1 MGSGDTLNVVW
12 WSMLVFLFGI
22 GLFPLTARIF
32 GKFGTGGFI
41 ISQAL
46 GIILTSLVIWTFTYM
61 QITRF
66 NLPCVIGVYAVIAA
80 ACWGIK
86 PLRKAAL
93 AKLSEPVFV
102 ERAVLE
108 ETAFVVIFCLMCYF
122 KGFLSEINGQEK
134 YMDYGFI
141 LSMLRNDTLPAKDMW
156 LSGNSI
162 NYYYFGQFLW
172 ALVIKCSMI
181 KPAIAYNIAMCTATA
196 LPFAMAFSFGTMLIE
211 TAIQH
216 GFHDSPI
223 PKYLGGTLTAFA
235 VSIWGNSHSFF
246 YDPDSIGN
254 NIVPVFAK
262 LGCEVGDYKNFFYP
276 DSTRYIG
283 YNPKITNAGGDFTI
297 EEFPFYSYLIG
308 DLHAHVISMMIVLV
322 IACLM
327 LAFINSAAY
336 PNGAEMK
343 LKRTLANLKAGG
355 RLAEEF
361 KVTLTLPFILSA
373 VLLGVAQMTNYWDF
387 LFYFIF
393 ISMASLIVNVRI
405 SKVFTDLWGAIYFV
419 MNTAFILSFYLLG
432 GSNPLL
438 LISLEAILMV
448 FAYLFSVLDPCALT
462 RTSFQ
467 MSFMFTIAHVAA
479 LPFNLKFDMIS
490 NSLSRV
496 INNSTIYQLF
506 ILWGTHVIIGVVFF
520 VWVLVTKNY
529 RLSGGKGKA
538 APSGDVVTEDMN
550 HNGWTNPVQ
559 KFFGTR
565 NIADVFVCGIVVVGI
580 MFIIAPEIFYVKDI
594 YTDGYLRSNT
604 MFKFTFAA
612 FIMLSEAMC
621 YAATRLIWFVNKKGL
636 YSTPALI
643 TGFVSIILMVIPGH
657 YPLAALQQ
665 REILHLIGA
674 VGVDNDEQR
683 MAVRP
688 ENRLVR
694 GDDSVAVLL
703 VLIHQ
708 LKQGLCRRV
717 RAVEHDLAGR
727 FELARDAADADGS
740 AERVQI
746 RDAVPHDE
754 DAGGI
759 LDELAQGVC
768 HDAGFD
774 LGARFDLAA
783 APAVELEV
791 HAIFEH
797 GLIAAAAERHV
808 DAEHGEVE
816 VLLIA
821 GAVAPDA
828 HGERGAD
835 ADGVDDAVHALE
847 QGAELVRAH
856 GGEIAVLENE
866 EIAVAVIVTEEA
878 VLPLAP
884 LQELILD
891 LLDEIVALAVGQTA
905 DELVVVVDDEEG
917 DVRAGIVILPAQ
929 RLVLRDVY
937 PVGDGHDSG
946 LVLLRADEV
955 AVHLIFPI
963 LDLHEIGAAAVPVH
977 KPAAGEPGD
986 DVRDAHL
993 HRGAAHAAD
1002 LEEGLVRPD
1011 DLRIR
1016 RAEDRHRQG
1025 EVLQR
1030 AALRRVRGEGDA
1042 LDIALQR
1049 LAVRAAR
1056 NQRIDDEREN
1066 DPHLRQRQPQT
1077 IREKERGDGKE
1088 DEKDQKQSGIRH
1100 ECLRDFHRR
1109 GSKLLLR
1116 PVRPGHDE
1124 PLLSKNSRL

>member
-1 MGSGDTLNVVW
+1 MGKKSAKKNLSLKNDFIPAKFVLFVFPFIIETVIGLLTMGSGDTLNVVW

-22 GLFPLTARIF
+22 GVFPLTARIF

-181 KPAIAYNIAMCTATA
+181 KPSIAYNIAMCTATA

-343 LKRTLANLKAGG
+343 LKRTLANLKPGG

-361 KVTLTLPFILSA
+361 KLTLSLPFILSA

-405 SKVFTDLWGAIYFV
+405 SKVFTDIWGAIYFV

-432 GSNPLL
+432 GSDPLL

-467 MSFMFTIAHVAA
+467 MSFMFTIAHVTA

-496 INNSTIYQLF
+496 INNSTVYQLF

-550 HNGWTNPVQ
+550 HNGWANPVQ

-665 REILHLIGA
+665 RNDGLSYTGLDGTTYIETHQSPDFYEEYGGNLTSYLKAAEWFNENVKGSPVICEGYGDSYTDRCIISAYTGLPTVFGWQTHEWLWRYGSI
-674 VGVDNDEQR
+674 VDKETAKTVED
-683 MAVRP
+683 P
-688 ENRLVR
+688 E
-694 GDDSVAVLL
+694 DL
-703 VLIHQ
+703 VLHKLIYPRQ
-708 LKQGLCRRV
+708 SDIDTIYESEDPELIRSVINKYDVRYIVLGGL
-717 RAVEHDLAGR
+717 EFSQFDGDNTDLFYDMFGEPV
-727 FELARDAADADGS
+727 FTY
-740 AERVQI
+740 
-746 RDAVPHDE
+746 E
-754 DAGGI
+754 D
-759 LDELAQGVC
+759 
-768 HDAGFD
+768 
-774 LGARFDLAA
+774 
-783 APAVELEV
+783 
-791 HAIFEH
+791 
-797 GLIAAAAERHV
+797 
-808 DAEHGEVE
+808 
-816 VLLIA
+816 LLIFK
-821 GAVAPDA
+821 
-828 HGERGAD
+828 
-835 ADGVDDAVHALE
+835 
-847 QGAELVRAH
+847 
-856 GGEIAVLENE
+856 
-866 EIAVAVIVTEEA
+866 VT
-878 VLPLAP
+878 P
-884 LQELILD
+884 Q
-891 LLDEIVALAVGQTA
+891 QT
-905 DELVVVVDDEEG
+905 E
-917 DVRAGIVILPAQ
+917 
-929 RLVLRDVY
+929 
-937 PVGDGHDSG
+937 
-946 LVLLRADEV
+946 
-955 AVHLIFPI
+955 
-963 LDLHEIGAAAVPVH
+963 
-977 KPAAGEPGD
+977 
-986 DVRDAHL
+986 
-993 HRGAAHAAD
+993 
-1002 LEEGLVRPD
+1002 
-1011 DLRIR
+1011 
-1016 RAEDRHRQG
+1016 
-1025 EVLQR
+1025 
-1030 AALRRVRGEGDA
+1030 
-1042 LDIALQR
+1042 
-1049 LAVRAAR
+1049 
-1056 NQRIDDEREN
+1056 
-1066 DPHLRQRQPQT
+1066 
-1077 IREKERGDGKE
+1077 
-1088 DEKDQKQSGIRH
+1088 
-1100 ECLRDFHRR
+1100 
-1109 GSKLLLR
+1109 
-1116 PVRPGHDE
+1116 
-1124 PLLSKNSRL
+1124 

>member
-1 MGSGDTLNVVW
+1 MGKKSAKKNLSLKNDFIPAKFILFVFPFIIETVIGMLTMGSGDTLNIVW

-22 GLFPLTARIF
+22 GVFPLTARIF

-211 TAIQH
+211 TAIRH

-336 PNGAEMK
+336 PDGAEMK
-343 LKRTLANLKAGG
+343 LKRTLDNLKPGG

-361 KVTLTLPFILSA
+361 KLTLSLPFILSA

-419 MNTAFILSFYLLG
+419 MNTAFILSFYLLS
-432 GSNPLL
+432 GSDPLL

-467 MSFMFTIAHVAA
+467 MSFMFTVAHVAA

-496 INNSTIYQLF
+496 VNNSTVYQLF
-506 ILWGTHVIIGVVFF
+506 ILWGTHVIISVVFF
-520 VWVLVTKNY
+520 IWVLVTKNY
-529 RLSGGKGKA
+529 RLSGGKGKT

-657 YPLAALQQ
+657 YTLAALQQ
-665 REILHLIGA
+665 RNDGLSYTGLDGTTYIETHQSPDFYEEYGGNLTSYLKAAEWFNENVKGSPVICEGYGDSYTDRCIISAYTGLPTVFGWQTHEWLWRYGSI
-674 VGVDNDEQR
+674 VDKETAKNVED
-683 MAVRP
+683 P
-688 ENRLVR
+688 E
-694 GDDSVAVLL
+694 DL
-703 VLIHQ
+703 VLHKLIYPR
-708 LKQGLCRRV
+708 QGDIDTIYESEDPELIRSVINKYDIRYIV
-717 RAVEHDLAGR
+717 LGGLEFSQFDGDNTDLFYDMFGEPV
-727 FELARDAADADGS
+727 FTY
-740 AERVQI
+740 
-746 RDAVPHDE
+746 E
-754 DAGGI
+754 D
-759 LDELAQGVC
+759 
-768 HDAGFD
+768 
-774 LGARFDLAA
+774 
-783 APAVELEV
+783 
-791 HAIFEH
+791 
-797 GLIAAAAERHV
+797 
-808 DAEHGEVE
+808 
-816 VLLIA
+816 LLIFK
-821 GAVAPDA
+821 
-828 HGERGAD
+828 
-835 ADGVDDAVHALE
+835 
-847 QGAELVRAH
+847 
-856 GGEIAVLENE
+856 
-866 EIAVAVIVTEEA
+866 VT
-878 VLPLAP
+878 P
-884 LQELILD
+884 Q
-891 LLDEIVALAVGQTA
+891 QT
-905 DELVVVVDDEEG
+905 E
-917 DVRAGIVILPAQ
+917 
-929 RLVLRDVY
+929 
-937 PVGDGHDSG
+937 
-946 LVLLRADEV
+946 
-955 AVHLIFPI
+955 
-963 LDLHEIGAAAVPVH
+963 
-977 KPAAGEPGD
+977 
-986 DVRDAHL
+986 
-993 HRGAAHAAD
+993 
-1002 LEEGLVRPD
+1002 
-1011 DLRIR
+1011 
-1016 RAEDRHRQG
+1016 
-1025 EVLQR
+1025 
-1030 AALRRVRGEGDA
+1030 
-1042 LDIALQR
+1042 
-1049 LAVRAAR
+1049 
-1056 NQRIDDEREN
+1056 
-1066 DPHLRQRQPQT
+1066 
-1077 IREKERGDGKE
+1077 
-1088 DEKDQKQSGIRH
+1088 
-1100 ECLRDFHRR
+1100 
-1109 GSKLLLR
+1109 
-1116 PVRPGHDE
+1116 
-1124 PLLSKNSRL
+1124 

>member
-1 MGSGDTLNVVW
+1 MGKKSAKKNLSLKNDFIPAKFVLFVFPFIIETVIGLLTMGSGDTLNVVW

-22 GLFPLTARIF
+22 GVFPLTARIF

-343 LKRTLANLKAGG
+343 LKRTLANLKPGG

-361 KVTLTLPFILSA
+361 KLTLSLPFILSA

-405 SKVFTDLWGAIYFV
+405 SKVFTDIWGAIYFV

-432 GSNPLL
+432 GSDPLL

-467 MSFMFTIAHVAA
+467 MSFMFTIAHVTA

-496 INNSTIYQLF
+496 INNSTVYQLF

-550 HNGWTNPVQ
+550 HNGWANPVQ

-665 REILHLIGA
+665 RNDGLSYTGLDGTTYIETHQSPDFYEEYGGNLTSYLKAAEWFNENVKGSPVICEGYGDSYTDRCIISAYTGLPTVFGWQTHEWLWRYGSI
-674 VGVDNDEQR
+674 VDKETAKTVED
-683 MAVRP
+683 P
-688 ENRLVR
+688 E
-694 GDDSVAVLL
+694 DL
-703 VLIHQ
+703 VLHKLIYPRQ
-708 LKQGLCRRV
+708 SDIDTIYESEDPELIRSVINKYDVRYIVLGGL
-717 RAVEHDLAGR
+717 EFSQFDGDNTDLFYDMFGEPV
-727 FELARDAADADGS
+727 FTY
-740 AERVQI
+740 
-746 RDAVPHDE
+746 E
-754 DAGGI
+754 D
-759 LDELAQGVC
+759 
-768 HDAGFD
+768 
-774 LGARFDLAA
+774 
-783 APAVELEV
+783 
-791 HAIFEH
+791 
-797 GLIAAAAERHV
+797 
-808 DAEHGEVE
+808 
-816 VLLIA
+816 LLIFK
-821 GAVAPDA
+821 
-828 HGERGAD
+828 
-835 ADGVDDAVHALE
+835 
-847 QGAELVRAH
+847 
-856 GGEIAVLENE
+856 
-866 EIAVAVIVTEEA
+866 VT
-878 VLPLAP
+878 P
-884 LQELILD
+884 Q
-891 LLDEIVALAVGQTA
+891 QT
-905 DELVVVVDDEEG
+905 E
-917 DVRAGIVILPAQ
+917 
-929 RLVLRDVY
+929 
-937 PVGDGHDSG
+937 
-946 LVLLRADEV
+946 
-955 AVHLIFPI
+955 
-963 LDLHEIGAAAVPVH
+963 
-977 KPAAGEPGD
+977 
-986 DVRDAHL
+986 
-993 HRGAAHAAD
+993 
-1002 LEEGLVRPD
+1002 
-1011 DLRIR
+1011 
-1016 RAEDRHRQG
+1016 
-1025 EVLQR
+1025 
-1030 AALRRVRGEGDA
+1030 
-1042 LDIALQR
+1042 
-1049 LAVRAAR
+1049 
-1056 NQRIDDEREN
+1056 
-1066 DPHLRQRQPQT
+1066 
-1077 IREKERGDGKE
+1077 
-1088 DEKDQKQSGIRH
+1088 
-1100 ECLRDFHRR
+1100 
-1109 GSKLLLR
+1109 
-1116 PVRPGHDE
+1116 
-1124 PLLSKNSRL
+1124 

>member
-1 MGSGDTLNVVW
+1 MGKKSAKKNLSLKNDFIPAKFILFVFPFIIETVIGLLTMGSGDTLNVVW

-22 GLFPLTARIF
+22 GVFPLTARIF

-93 AKLSEPVFV
+93 AKLSEPIFV

-336 PNGAEMK
+336 PDGAEMK
-343 LKRTLANLKAGG
+343 LKRTLANLKPGG

-361 KVTLTLPFILSA
+361 KLTLSLPFILSA

-419 MNTAFILSFYLLG
+419 MNTAFILSFYLLS
-432 GSNPLL
+432 GSDPLL

-467 MSFMFTIAHVAA
+467 MSFMFTVAHVAA

-496 INNSTIYQLF
+496 VNNSTVYQLF
-506 ILWGTHVIIGVVFF
+506 ILWGTHVIISVVFF
-520 VWVLVTKNY
+520 IWVLVTKNY

-550 HNGWTNPVQ
+550 HNGWTNFVQ

-657 YPLAALQQ
+657 YTLAALQQ
-665 REILHLIGA
+665 RNDGLSYTGLDGTTYIETHQSPDFYEEYGGNLTSYLKAAEWFNENVKGSPVICEGYGDSYTDRCIISAYTGLPTVFGWQTHEWLWRYGSI
-674 VGVDNDEQR
+674 VDKETAKTVED
-683 MAVRP
+683 P
-688 ENRLVR
+688 E
-694 GDDSVAVLL
+694 DL
-703 VLIHQ
+703 VLHKLIYPR
-708 LKQGLCRRV
+708 QGDIDTIYESEDPELIRSVINKYDIRYIV
-717 RAVEHDLAGR
+717 LGGLEFSQFDGDNTDLFYDMFGEPV
-727 FELARDAADADGS
+727 FTC
-740 AERVQI
+740 
-746 RDAVPHDE
+746 E
-754 DAGGI
+754 D
-759 LDELAQGVC
+759 
-768 HDAGFD
+768 
-774 LGARFDLAA
+774 
-783 APAVELEV
+783 
-791 HAIFEH
+791 
-797 GLIAAAAERHV
+797 
-808 DAEHGEVE
+808 
-816 VLLIA
+816 LLIFK
-821 GAVAPDA
+821 
-828 HGERGAD
+828 
-835 ADGVDDAVHALE
+835 
-847 QGAELVRAH
+847 
-856 GGEIAVLENE
+856 
-866 EIAVAVIVTEEA
+866 VT
-878 VLPLAP
+878 P
-884 LQELILD
+884 Q
-891 LLDEIVALAVGQTA
+891 QT
-905 DELVVVVDDEEG
+905 E
-917 DVRAGIVILPAQ
+917 
-929 RLVLRDVY
+929 
-937 PVGDGHDSG
+937 
-946 LVLLRADEV
+946 
-955 AVHLIFPI
+955 
-963 LDLHEIGAAAVPVH
+963 
-977 KPAAGEPGD
+977 
-986 DVRDAHL
+986 
-993 HRGAAHAAD
+993 
-1002 LEEGLVRPD
+1002 
-1011 DLRIR
+1011 
-1016 RAEDRHRQG
+1016 
-1025 EVLQR
+1025 
-1030 AALRRVRGEGDA
+1030 
-1042 LDIALQR
+1042 
-1049 LAVRAAR
+1049 
-1056 NQRIDDEREN
+1056 
-1066 DPHLRQRQPQT
+1066 
-1077 IREKERGDGKE
+1077 
-1088 DEKDQKQSGIRH
+1088 
-1100 ECLRDFHRR
+1100 
-1109 GSKLLLR
+1109 
-1116 PVRPGHDE
+1116 
-1124 PLLSKNSRL
+1124 

>member
-1 MGSGDTLNVVW
+1 MGKKSAKKNLSLKNDFIPAKFILFVFPFIIETVIGLLTMGSGDTLNVVW

-22 GLFPLTARIF
+22 GVFPLTARIF

-336 PNGAEMK
+336 PDGAEMK
-343 LKRTLANLKAGG
+343 LKRTLANLKPGG

-361 KVTLTLPFILSA
+361 KLTLSLPFILSA

-419 MNTAFILSFYLLG
+419 MNTAFILSFYLLS
-432 GSNPLL
+432 GSDPLL

-467 MSFMFTIAHVAA
+467 MSFMFTVAHVAA

-496 INNSTIYQLF
+496 VNNSTVYQLF
-506 ILWGTHVIIGVVFF
+506 ILWGTHVIISVVFF
-520 VWVLVTKNY
+520 IWVLVTKNY

-538 APSGDVVTEDMN
+538 STSGDVVTEDMN

-565 NIADVFVCGIVVVGI
+565 NIADVFICGIVVVGI

-657 YPLAALQQ
+657 YTLAALQQ
-665 REILHLIGA
+665 RNDGLSYTGLDGTTYIETHQSPDFYEEYGGNLTSYLKAAEWFNENVKGSPVICEGYGDSYTDRCIISAYTGLPTVFGWQTHEWLWRYGSI
-674 VGVDNDEQR
+674 VDKETAKTVED
-683 MAVRP
+683 P
-688 ENRLVR
+688 E
-694 GDDSVAVLL
+694 DL
-703 VLIHQ
+703 VLHKLIYPR
-708 LKQGLCRRV
+708 QGDIDTIYESEDPELIRSVINKYDIRYIV
-717 RAVEHDLAGR
+717 LGGLEFSQFDGDNTDLFYDMFGEPV
-727 FELARDAADADGS
+727 FTY
-740 AERVQI
+740 
-746 RDAVPHDE
+746 E
-754 DAGGI
+754 D
-759 LDELAQGVC
+759 
-768 HDAGFD
+768 
-774 LGARFDLAA
+774 
-783 APAVELEV
+783 
-791 HAIFEH
+791 
-797 GLIAAAAERHV
+797 
-808 DAEHGEVE
+808 
-816 VLLIA
+816 LLIFK
-821 GAVAPDA
+821 
-828 HGERGAD
+828 
-835 ADGVDDAVHALE
+835 
-847 QGAELVRAH
+847 
-856 GGEIAVLENE
+856 
-866 EIAVAVIVTEEA
+866 VT
-878 VLPLAP
+878 P
-884 LQELILD
+884 Q
-891 LLDEIVALAVGQTA
+891 QT
-905 DELVVVVDDEEG
+905 E
-917 DVRAGIVILPAQ
+917 
-929 RLVLRDVY
+929 
-937 PVGDGHDSG
+937 
-946 LVLLRADEV
+946 
-955 AVHLIFPI
+955 
-963 LDLHEIGAAAVPVH
+963 
-977 KPAAGEPGD
+977 
-986 DVRDAHL
+986 
-993 HRGAAHAAD
+993 
-1002 LEEGLVRPD
+1002 
-1011 DLRIR
+1011 
-1016 RAEDRHRQG
+1016 
-1025 EVLQR
+1025 
-1030 AALRRVRGEGDA
+1030 
-1042 LDIALQR
+1042 
-1049 LAVRAAR
+1049 
-1056 NQRIDDEREN
+1056 
-1066 DPHLRQRQPQT
+1066 
-1077 IREKERGDGKE
+1077 
-1088 DEKDQKQSGIRH
+1088 
-1100 ECLRDFHRR
+1100 
-1109 GSKLLLR
+1109 
-1116 PVRPGHDE
+1116 
-1124 PLLSKNSRL
+1124 

>member
-1 MGSGDTLNVVW
+1 MGKKSAKKNLSLKNDFIPAKFILFVFPFIIETVIGLLTMGSGDTLNVVW

-343 LKRTLANLKAGG
+343 LKRTLANLKPGG

-361 KVTLTLPFILSA
+361 KLTLSLPFILSA
-373 VLLGVAQMTNYWDF
+373 VLLGVVQMTNYWDF

-419 MNTAFILSFYLLG
+419 MNTAFILSFYLLS
-432 GSNPLL
+432 GSDPLL

-496 INNSTIYQLF
+496 INNSTVYQLF

-520 VWVLVTKNY
+520 IWVLVTKNF

-612 FIMLSEAMC
+612 FIMMSEAMC

-665 REILHLIGA
+665 RNDGLSYTGLDGTTYIETHQSPDFYEEYGGNLTSYLKAAEWFNENVKGSPVICEGYGDSYTDRCIISAYTGLPTVFGWQTHEWLWRYGSI
-674 VGVDNDEQR
+674 VDKETAKTVED
-683 MAVRP
+683 P
-688 ENRLVR
+688 E
-694 GDDSVAVLL
+694 DL
-703 VLIHQ
+703 VLHKLIYPRQ
-708 LKQGLCRRV
+708 SDIDTIYESEDPELIRSVINKYDIRYIVLGGL
-717 RAVEHDLAGR
+717 EFSQFDGDNTDLFYDMFGEPV
-727 FELARDAADADGS
+727 FTY
-740 AERVQI
+740 
-746 RDAVPHDE
+746 E
-754 DAGGI
+754 D
-759 LDELAQGVC
+759 
-768 HDAGFD
+768 
-774 LGARFDLAA
+774 
-783 APAVELEV
+783 
-791 HAIFEH
+791 
-797 GLIAAAAERHV
+797 
-808 DAEHGEVE
+808 
-816 VLLIA
+816 LLIFK
-821 GAVAPDA
+821 
-828 HGERGAD
+828 
-835 ADGVDDAVHALE
+835 
-847 QGAELVRAH
+847 
-856 GGEIAVLENE
+856 
-866 EIAVAVIVTEEA
+866 VT
-878 VLPLAP
+878 P
-884 LQELILD
+884 Q
-891 LLDEIVALAVGQTA
+891 QT
-905 DELVVVVDDEEG
+905 E
-917 DVRAGIVILPAQ
+917 
-929 RLVLRDVY
+929 
-937 PVGDGHDSG
+937 
-946 LVLLRADEV
+946 
-955 AVHLIFPI
+955 
-963 LDLHEIGAAAVPVH
+963 
-977 KPAAGEPGD
+977 
-986 DVRDAHL
+986 
-993 HRGAAHAAD
+993 
-1002 LEEGLVRPD
+1002 
-1011 DLRIR
+1011 
-1016 RAEDRHRQG
+1016 
-1025 EVLQR
+1025 
-1030 AALRRVRGEGDA
+1030 
-1042 LDIALQR
+1042 
-1049 LAVRAAR
+1049 
-1056 NQRIDDEREN
+1056 
-1066 DPHLRQRQPQT
+1066 
-1077 IREKERGDGKE
+1077 
-1088 DEKDQKQSGIRH
+1088 
-1100 ECLRDFHRR
+1100 
-1109 GSKLLLR
+1109 
-1116 PVRPGHDE
+1116 
-1124 PLLSKNSRL
+1124 

>member
-1 MGSGDTLNVVW
+1 MGKKPAKKNLSLKNDFIPAKFVLFVFPFIIETVIGLLTMGSGDTLNVVW

-343 LKRTLANLKAGG
+343 LKRTLANLKPGG

-361 KVTLTLPFILSA
+361 KLTLSLPFILSA

-405 SKVFTDLWGAIYFV
+405 SKVFTDIWGAIYFV

-432 GSNPLL
+432 GSDPLL

-467 MSFMFTIAHVAA
+467 MSFMFTIAHVTA

-496 INNSTIYQLF
+496 INNSTVYQLF
-506 ILWGTHVIIGVVFF
+506 ILWGTHVIIGVAFF

-665 REILHLIGA
+665 RNDGLSYTGLDGTTYIETHQSPDFYEEYGGNLTSYLKAAEWFNENVKGSPVICEGYGDSYTDRCIISAYTGLPTVFGWQTHEWLWRYGSI
-674 VGVDNDEQR
+674 VDKETAKNVED
-683 MAVRP
+683 P
-688 ENRLVR
+688 E
-694 GDDSVAVLL
+694 DL
-703 VLIHQ
+703 VLHKLIYPRQ
-708 LKQGLCRRV
+708 SDIDTIYESEDPELIRSVINKYDVRYIVLGGL
-717 RAVEHDLAGR
+717 EFSQFDGDNTDLFYDMFGEPV
-727 FELARDAADADGS
+727 FTY
-740 AERVQI
+740 
-746 RDAVPHDE
+746 E
-754 DAGGI
+754 D
-759 LDELAQGVC
+759 
-768 HDAGFD
+768 
-774 LGARFDLAA
+774 
-783 APAVELEV
+783 
-791 HAIFEH
+791 
-797 GLIAAAAERHV
+797 
-808 DAEHGEVE
+808 
-816 VLLIA
+816 LLIFK
-821 GAVAPDA
+821 
-828 HGERGAD
+828 
-835 ADGVDDAVHALE
+835 
-847 QGAELVRAH
+847 
-856 GGEIAVLENE
+856 
-866 EIAVAVIVTEEA
+866 VT
-878 VLPLAP
+878 P
-884 LQELILD
+884 Q
-891 LLDEIVALAVGQTA
+891 QT
-905 DELVVVVDDEEG
+905 E
-917 DVRAGIVILPAQ
+917 
-929 RLVLRDVY
+929 
-937 PVGDGHDSG
+937 
-946 LVLLRADEV
+946 
-955 AVHLIFPI
+955 
-963 LDLHEIGAAAVPVH
+963 
-977 KPAAGEPGD
+977 
-986 DVRDAHL
+986 
-993 HRGAAHAAD
+993 
-1002 LEEGLVRPD
+1002 
-1011 DLRIR
+1011 
-1016 RAEDRHRQG
+1016 
-1025 EVLQR
+1025 
-1030 AALRRVRGEGDA
+1030 
-1042 LDIALQR
+1042 
-1049 LAVRAAR
+1049 
-1056 NQRIDDEREN
+1056 
-1066 DPHLRQRQPQT
+1066 
-1077 IREKERGDGKE
+1077 
-1088 DEKDQKQSGIRH
+1088 
-1100 ECLRDFHRR
+1100 
-1109 GSKLLLR
+1109 
-1116 PVRPGHDE
+1116 
-1124 PLLSKNSRL
+1124 

>member
-1 MGSGDTLNVVW
+1 MGKKSVKKNLSLKNDFIPAKFILFVFPFIIETVIGLLTMGSGDTLNVVW

-22 GLFPLTARIF
+22 GVFPLTARIF
-32 GKFGTGGFI
+32 GKFI

-196 LPFAMAFSFGTMLIE
+196 LPFAMAFSFGTILIE

-343 LKRTLANLKAGG
+343 LKRTLANLKPGG

-432 GSNPLL
+432 GSDPLL

-496 INNSTIYQLF
+496 INNSTVYQLF

-520 VWVLVTKNY
+520 IWVLVTKNY

-665 REILHLIGA
+665 RNDGLSYTGLDGTTYIETHQSPDFYEEYGGNLTSYLKAAEWFNENVKGSPVICEGYGDSYTDRCIISAYTGLPTVFGWQTHEWLWRYGSI
-674 VGVDNDEQR
+674 VDKETAKTVED
-683 MAVRP
+683 P
-688 ENRLVR
+688 E
-694 GDDSVAVLL
+694 DL
-703 VLIHQ
+703 VLHKLIYPRQ
-708 LKQGLCRRV
+708 SDIDTIYESEDPELIRSVINKYDVRYIVLGGL
-717 RAVEHDLAGR
+717 EFSQFDGDNTDLFYDMFGEPV
-727 FELARDAADADGS
+727 FTY
-740 AERVQI
+740 
-746 RDAVPHDE
+746 E
-754 DAGGI
+754 D
-759 LDELAQGVC
+759 
-768 HDAGFD
+768 
-774 LGARFDLAA
+774 
-783 APAVELEV
+783 
-791 HAIFEH
+791 
-797 GLIAAAAERHV
+797 
-808 DAEHGEVE
+808 
-816 VLLIA
+816 LLIFK
-821 GAVAPDA
+821 
-828 HGERGAD
+828 
-835 ADGVDDAVHALE
+835 
-847 QGAELVRAH
+847 
-856 GGEIAVLENE
+856 
-866 EIAVAVIVTEEA
+866 VT
-878 VLPLAP
+878 P
-884 LQELILD
+884 Q
-891 LLDEIVALAVGQTA
+891 QT
-905 DELVVVVDDEEG
+905 E
-917 DVRAGIVILPAQ
+917 
-929 RLVLRDVY
+929 
-937 PVGDGHDSG
+937 
-946 LVLLRADEV
+946 
-955 AVHLIFPI
+955 
-963 LDLHEIGAAAVPVH
+963 
-977 KPAAGEPGD
+977 
-986 DVRDAHL
+986 
-993 HRGAAHAAD
+993 
-1002 LEEGLVRPD
+1002 
-1011 DLRIR
+1011 
-1016 RAEDRHRQG
+1016 
-1025 EVLQR
+1025 
-1030 AALRRVRGEGDA
+1030 
-1042 LDIALQR
+1042 
-1049 LAVRAAR
+1049 
-1056 NQRIDDEREN
+1056 
-1066 DPHLRQRQPQT
+1066 
-1077 IREKERGDGKE
+1077 
-1088 DEKDQKQSGIRH
+1088 
-1100 ECLRDFHRR
+1100 
-1109 GSKLLLR
+1109 
-1116 PVRPGHDE
+1116 
-1124 PLLSKNSRL
+1124 

>member
-1 MGSGDTLNVVW
+1 MGKKSVKKNLSLKNDFIPAKFILFVFPFIIETVIGLLTMGSGDTLNVVW

-22 GLFPLTARIF
+22 GVFPLTARIF

-432 GSNPLL
+432 GSDPLL

-496 INNSTIYQLF
+496 INNSTVYQLF

-550 HNGWTNPVQ
+550 HNGWANPVQ

-665 REILHLIGA
+665 RNDGLSYTGLDGTTYIETHQSPDFYEEYGGNLTSYLKAAEWFNENVKGSPVICEGYGDSYTDRCIISAYTGLPTVFGWQTHEWLWRYGSI
-674 VGVDNDEQR
+674 VDKETAKTVED
-683 MAVRP
+683 P
-688 ENRLVR
+688 E
-694 GDDSVAVLL
+694 DL
-703 VLIHQ
+703 VLHKLIYPR
-708 LKQGLCRRV
+708 QGDIDTIYESEDPELIRSVINKYDIRYIV
-717 RAVEHDLAGR
+717 LGGLEFSQFDGDNTDLFYDMFGEPV
-727 FELARDAADADGS
+727 FTY
-740 AERVQI
+740 
-746 RDAVPHDE
+746 E
-754 DAGGI
+754 D
-759 LDELAQGVC
+759 
-768 HDAGFD
+768 
-774 LGARFDLAA
+774 
-783 APAVELEV
+783 
-791 HAIFEH
+791 
-797 GLIAAAAERHV
+797 
-808 DAEHGEVE
+808 
-816 VLLIA
+816 LLIFK
-821 GAVAPDA
+821 
-828 HGERGAD
+828 
-835 ADGVDDAVHALE
+835 
-847 QGAELVRAH
+847 
-856 GGEIAVLENE
+856 
-866 EIAVAVIVTEEA
+866 VT
-878 VLPLAP
+878 P
-884 LQELILD
+884 Q
-891 LLDEIVALAVGQTA
+891 QT
-905 DELVVVVDDEEG
+905 E
-917 DVRAGIVILPAQ
+917 
-929 RLVLRDVY
+929 
-937 PVGDGHDSG
+937 
-946 LVLLRADEV
+946 
-955 AVHLIFPI
+955 
-963 LDLHEIGAAAVPVH
+963 
-977 KPAAGEPGD
+977 
-986 DVRDAHL
+986 
-993 HRGAAHAAD
+993 
-1002 LEEGLVRPD
+1002 
-1011 DLRIR
+1011 
-1016 RAEDRHRQG
+1016 
-1025 EVLQR
+1025 
-1030 AALRRVRGEGDA
+1030 
-1042 LDIALQR
+1042 
-1049 LAVRAAR
+1049 
-1056 NQRIDDEREN
+1056 
-1066 DPHLRQRQPQT
+1066 
-1077 IREKERGDGKE
+1077 
-1088 DEKDQKQSGIRH
+1088 
-1100 ECLRDFHRR
+1100 
-1109 GSKLLLR
+1109 
-1116 PVRPGHDE
+1116 
-1124 PLLSKNSRL
+1124 

>member
-1 MGSGDTLNVVW
+1 MGKKSVKKNLSLKNDFIPAKFILFVFPFIIETVIGLLTMGSGDTLNVVW

-22 GLFPLTARIF
+22 GVFPLTARIF

-196 LPFAMAFSFGTMLIE
+196 LPFAMAFSFGTILIE

-343 LKRTLANLKAGG
+343 LKRTLANLKPGG

-432 GSNPLL
+432 GSDPLL

-496 INNSTIYQLF
+496 INNSTVYQLF

-520 VWVLVTKNY
+520 IWVLVTKNY

-665 REILHLIGA
+665 RNDGLSYTGLDGTTYIETHQSPDFYEEYGGNLTSYLKAAEWFNENVKGSPVICEGYGDSYTDRCIISAYTGLPTVFGWQTHEWLWRYGSI
-674 VGVDNDEQR
+674 VDKETAKTVED
-683 MAVRP
+683 P
-688 ENRLVR
+688 E
-694 GDDSVAVLL
+694 DL
-703 VLIHQ
+703 VLHKLIYPRQ
-708 LKQGLCRRV
+708 SDIDTIYESEDPELIRSVINKYDVRYIVLGGL
-717 RAVEHDLAGR
+717 EYSQFDGDNTDLFYDMFGEPV
-727 FELARDAADADGS
+727 FTY
-740 AERVQI
+740 
-746 RDAVPHDE
+746 E
-754 DAGGI
+754 D
-759 LDELAQGVC
+759 
-768 HDAGFD
+768 
-774 LGARFDLAA
+774 
-783 APAVELEV
+783 
-791 HAIFEH
+791 
-797 GLIAAAAERHV
+797 
-808 DAEHGEVE
+808 
-816 VLLIA
+816 LLIFK
-821 GAVAPDA
+821 
-828 HGERGAD
+828 
-835 ADGVDDAVHALE
+835 
-847 QGAELVRAH
+847 
-856 GGEIAVLENE
+856 
-866 EIAVAVIVTEEA
+866 VT
-878 VLPLAP
+878 P
-884 LQELILD
+884 Q
-891 LLDEIVALAVGQTA
+891 QT
-905 DELVVVVDDEEG
+905 E
-917 DVRAGIVILPAQ
+917 
-929 RLVLRDVY
+929 
-937 PVGDGHDSG
+937 
-946 LVLLRADEV
+946 
-955 AVHLIFPI
+955 
-963 LDLHEIGAAAVPVH
+963 
-977 KPAAGEPGD
+977 
-986 DVRDAHL
+986 
-993 HRGAAHAAD
+993 
-1002 LEEGLVRPD
+1002 
-1011 DLRIR
+1011 
-1016 RAEDRHRQG
+1016 
-1025 EVLQR
+1025 
-1030 AALRRVRGEGDA
+1030 
-1042 LDIALQR
+1042 
-1049 LAVRAAR
+1049 
-1056 NQRIDDEREN
+1056 
-1066 DPHLRQRQPQT
+1066 
-1077 IREKERGDGKE
+1077 
-1088 DEKDQKQSGIRH
+1088 
-1100 ECLRDFHRR
+1100 
-1109 GSKLLLR
+1109 
-1116 PVRPGHDE
+1116 
-1124 PLLSKNSRL
+1124 

>member
-1 MGSGDTLNVVW
+1 MGKKSAKKNLSLKNDFIPAKFILFVFPFIIETVIGLLTMGSGDTLNVVW

-22 GLFPLTARIF
+22 GVFPLTARIF

-211 TAIQH
+211 TAVQH

-327 LAFINSAAY
+327 LAFINSATY

-343 LKRTLANLKAGG
+343 LKRTLANLKPGG

-361 KVTLTLPFILSA
+361 KLTLSLPFILSA

-419 MNTAFILSFYLLG
+419 MNTAFILSFYLLS
-432 GSNPLL
+432 GSDPLL

-467 MSFMFTIAHVAA
+467 MSFMFTVAHVAA

-496 INNSTIYQLF
+496 VNNSTVYQLF
-506 ILWGTHVIIGVVFF
+506 ILWGTHVIISVVFF
-520 VWVLVTKNY
+520 IWVLVTKNY

-657 YPLAALQQ
+657 YTLAALQQ
-665 REILHLIGA
+665 RNDGLSYTGLDGTTYIETHQSPDFYEEYGGNLTSYLKAAEWFNENVKGSPVICEGYGDSYTDRCIISAYTGLPTVFGWQTHEWLWRYGSI
-674 VGVDNDEQR
+674 VDKETAKTVED
-683 MAVRP
+683 P
-688 ENRLVR
+688 E
-694 GDDSVAVLL
+694 DL
-703 VLIHQ
+703 VLHKLIYPRQ
-708 LKQGLCRRV
+708 SDIDTIYESEDPELIRSVINKYDIRYIVLGGL
-717 RAVEHDLAGR
+717 EFSQFDGDNTDLFYDMFGEPV
-727 FELARDAADADGS
+727 FTY
-740 AERVQI
+740 
-746 RDAVPHDE
+746 E
-754 DAGGI
+754 D
-759 LDELAQGVC
+759 
-768 HDAGFD
+768 
-774 LGARFDLAA
+774 
-783 APAVELEV
+783 
-791 HAIFEH
+791 
-797 GLIAAAAERHV
+797 
-808 DAEHGEVE
+808 
-816 VLLIA
+816 LLIFK
-821 GAVAPDA
+821 
-828 HGERGAD
+828 
-835 ADGVDDAVHALE
+835 
-847 QGAELVRAH
+847 
-856 GGEIAVLENE
+856 
-866 EIAVAVIVTEEA
+866 VT
-878 VLPLAP
+878 P
-884 LQELILD
+884 Q
-891 LLDEIVALAVGQTA
+891 QT
-905 DELVVVVDDEEG
+905 E
-917 DVRAGIVILPAQ
+917 
-929 RLVLRDVY
+929 
-937 PVGDGHDSG
+937 
-946 LVLLRADEV
+946 
-955 AVHLIFPI
+955 
-963 LDLHEIGAAAVPVH
+963 
-977 KPAAGEPGD
+977 
-986 DVRDAHL
+986 
-993 HRGAAHAAD
+993 
-1002 LEEGLVRPD
+1002 
-1011 DLRIR
+1011 
-1016 RAEDRHRQG
+1016 
-1025 EVLQR
+1025 
-1030 AALRRVRGEGDA
+1030 
-1042 LDIALQR
+1042 
-1049 LAVRAAR
+1049 
-1056 NQRIDDEREN
+1056 
-1066 DPHLRQRQPQT
+1066 
-1077 IREKERGDGKE
+1077 
-1088 DEKDQKQSGIRH
+1088 
-1100 ECLRDFHRR
+1100 
-1109 GSKLLLR
+1109 
-1116 PVRPGHDE
+1116 
-1124 PLLSKNSRL
+1124 